1 MLWQLSDNF
10 QPIFYDQLKN
20 YSWIYCMQAS
30 AEWSWKLDDC
40 YLQIAENGGESGQHY
55 N

>member
-1 MLWQLSDNF
+1 MLWQLSNNF

-20 YSWIYCMQAS
+20 LNWIYCMQAW
-30 AEWSWKLDDC
+30 ECSWKLDDC
-40 YLQIAENGGESGQHY
+40 YLPIAENGGEDGQQF